1 MRRLLSRSDLFA
13 AWDRRVVR
21 RTLLALSV
29 GALLCLVAALLA
41 VKEGQDLRGG
51 SAPPL
56 VTHPADPLVAEFT
69 RCQALGQDGA
79 RDAGCLAAWAE
90 NRRRFLGVD
99 RRPAAPNPQTQ
110 PSLAEV
116 R

>member
-1 MRRLLSRSDLFA
+1 MRRLLSRSERFA
-13 AWDRRVVR
+13 SWDRPVVR
-21 RTLLALSV
+21 RKAMALSV
-29 GALLCLVAALLA
+29 GALLCLLAALLA
-41 VKEGQDLRGG
+41 VKEGKDLRG

-56 VTHPADPLVAEFT
+56 VTHPTDPLVAEFT

-90 NRRRFLGVD
+90 NRRRFLGLD
-99 RRPAAPNPQTQ
+99 RRPAAPNPQAQ
-110 PSLAEV
+110 PSTAEV